1 MRIENNASGSI
12 QNQTTNYIRF
22 KIFNDRGREKY
33 ATRTIEYSGKT
44 NVGDVAARTIHPDGT
59 IIDVA
64 KDAIFNKVEVKKGG
78 EKVKVISFAFPSV
91 EPGSIIEYRWA
102 ENEGESLYRYI
113 PVEVQT
119 EYPVDE
125 VTFHVKPAT
134 DARYGIP
141 AMRVMHFGCN
151 PEQGNPD
158 SKGFTPFVVRNVPA
172 FHDEPFSPPGLTAK
186 QWILIYYEENDKEQ
200 GDKYWNSVGK
210 EYYAKSKERIKISG
224 EMKQAAA
231 EITAPGKTDDEKL
244 ALLAL
249 YCRKN
254 IKDVF
259 GEDVTTEERESYK
272 KENNSTSDTFK
283 RKLGTP
289 KIFTW
294 FSSHLLKP
302 PAMRL
307 ALPTS
312 RLAALISSIPVSTSV
327 FSLTITSTP
336 PSKSVIS
343 GSSTMLP
350 TNIRLPALLL
360 GASKALALSS
370 PIPKTPNGSPRRS
383 LSSDETKIQRIAD
396 LTLSPDGD
404 LDGTIRE
411 LFWGNEAI
419 AWRIEHLHQNDSE
432 REAYIRERLKQ
443 RYADF
448 EVKDIKVTV
457 SPDASRPVGVSYHL
471 TVKGYCQRTGKRLF
485 LRPSFFTAGQTAY
498 FTDPNRTNIIYF
510 NYPWSELDSVDI
522 HLPAGFQLDHADAP
536 PNFDVPPIKWV
547 AKVSLSPSTNTLVY
561 RRNFTVG
568 NNTLIGFDPK
578 FYKAVKTVFDQAH
591 SSDEHMITF
600 KQADPNAPA
609 AAPAG
614 APTQQK

>member
-1 MRIENNASGSI
+1 MHPKTSVFILTTLLSLSIPTLAADWRPIAPEDLALKQSKTDPNADAECLFRDVRIENNASGSI

-59 IIDVA
+59 IIDVS

-91 EPGSIIEYRWA
+91 EPGSIIEYRWV

-141 AMRVMHFGCN
+141 AMRVMHFGCD
-151 PEQGNPD
+151 PQQGNAD
-158 SKGFTPFVVRNVPA
+158 SKGFTPFVIRNVPA
-172 FHDEPFSPPGLTAK
+172 YHDEPFSPPGLTAK

-272 KENNSTSDTFK
+272 KGDGFHGL
-283 RKLGTP
+283 RR
-289 KIFTW
+289 
-294 FSSHLLKP
+294 FSICGKTACCTGSRRP
-302 PAMRL
+302 PA
-307 ALPTS
+307 
-312 RLAALISSIPVSTSV
+312 STAESCGGT
-327 FSLTITSTP
+327 L
-336 PSKSVIS
+336 
-343 GSSTMLP
+343 
-350 TNIRLPALLL
+350 
-360 GASKALALSS
+360 
-370 PIPKTPNGSPRRS
+370 PRR
-383 LSSDETKIQRIAD
+383 
-396 LTLSPDGD
+396 
-404 LDGTIRE
+404 
-411 LFWGNEAI
+411 
-419 AWRIEHLHQNDSE
+419 
-432 REAYIRERLKQ
+432 
-443 RYADF
+443 
-448 EVKDIKVTV
+448 
-457 SPDASRPVGVSYHL
+457 
-471 TVKGYCQRTGKRLF
+471 
-485 LRPSFFTAGQTAY
+485 
-498 FTDPNRTNIIYF
+498 
-510 NYPWSELDSVDI
+510 
-522 HLPAGFQLDHADAP
+522 
-536 PNFDVPPIKWV
+536 
-547 AKVSLSPSTNTLVY
+547 
-561 RRNFTVG
+561 
-568 NNTLIGFDPK
+568 
-578 FYKAVKTVFDQAH
+578 
-591 SSDEHMITF
+591 
-600 KQADPNAPA
+600 
-609 AAPAG
+609 
-614 APTQQK
+614 